1 MYFVL
6 VVLADQYVDGG
17 FSLNYFNVNT
27 LRGTQDE
34 GSDRVEKNS
43 FCIKQVETGVLLR
56 RKLLTLGR
64 RKSML

>member
-1 MYFVL
+1 MGV
-6 VVLADQYVDGG
+6 
-17 FSLNYFNVNT
+17 FSLKYFNVNT